1 MTNIILVVDD
11 SRTIRKIATKIL
23 ESHGLVT
30 RQAENGEIALNAC
43 KEAMPDG
50 ILLDWNMPVMDGH
63 TFLTM
68 LRKLPEGA
76 APKVLFCTTE
86 SDIEKISAALSAGA
100 DEFIMKPFDEEI
112 LISKLELVGLI
123 SESRSND

>member
-1 MTNIILVVDD
+1 MTNILVVDD
-11 SRTIRKIATKIL
+11 SRTIRKIASKIL
-23 ESHGLVT
+23 EAHGLVT

-43 KEAMPDG
+43 KEDMPDG

-63 TFLTM
+63 TFLTL
-68 LRKLPEGA
+68 LRALPEGA

-112 LISKLELVGLI
+112 LVSKLELVGLL
-123 SESRSND
+123 SESRADV